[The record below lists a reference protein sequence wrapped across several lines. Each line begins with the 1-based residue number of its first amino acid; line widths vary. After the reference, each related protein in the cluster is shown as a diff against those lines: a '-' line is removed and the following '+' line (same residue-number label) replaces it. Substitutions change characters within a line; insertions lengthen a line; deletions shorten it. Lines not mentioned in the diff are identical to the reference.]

1 MVVHATVSAVESTRN
16 VGTVYRRRL
25 ETDLSRWEADGTIS
39 ADVAGIIRNRLPPI
53 AGLNVAVVIAIAGG
67 LLIAAAFLTF
77 VAANWSAIIRPLRL
91 AILLGGILGAYAIGA
106 WFDRTR
112 RDHLA
117 DLASGV
123 GAIIFGAAIAL
134 VGQMY
139 HLGGDFTAAVLL
151 WAIGAVIAA
160 GLTNSLGAL
169 ATALVA
175 VCVWN
180 GMRVVEA
187 SDVYT
192 PIVGFIAFWAVATL
206 LVLIWNRPTARHLV
220 SVAAVVGILTWS
232 LNIEARQGLQ
242 LLLFCA
248 GMSLLLGAGLAL
260 ATRELDSVRALSL
273 TLANYGAVALA
284 IGLAFATLDFEQKW
298 TSGLSSAA
306 QIPTAWAVASAFI
319 GLFLAGAV
327 AAITRRIG
335 PALVAVAIGLALA
348 SFFDGRWLGGHG
360 FWLAYALALSS
371 LLSLIISGILDDIRP
386 RVFGGWVALAMVIAI
401 ITWGMEEPLRYRAL
415 FLVIAGIV
423 AIALA
428 AVLERLAPRKNVQ

>member
-1 MVVHATVSAVESTRN
+1 MLERL
-16 VGTVYRRRL
+16 YRRRL

-39 ADVAGIIRNRLPPI
+39 ADVAGVIRSRLPPI

-67 LLIAAAFLTF
+67 LLIAASFLTF

-91 AILLGGILGAYAIGA
+91 AILLGGILGAYGIGA
-106 WFDRTR
+106 WFNRAK
-112 RDHLA
+112 RDYLA

-139 HLGGDFTAAVLL
+139 HLSGDFTAAVLL
-151 WAIGAVIAA
+151 WATGALIAA

-175 VCVWN
+175 VCIWN
-180 GMRVVEA
+180 VMRVEET

-192 PIVGFIAFWAVATL
+192 PIVGFIAFWGLATF
-206 LVLIWNRPTARHLV
+206 LVLIWNRPAARHLV
-220 SVAAVVGILTWS
+220 SVAVVAGVLTWS
-232 LNIEARQGLQ
+232 LNIEARQGQQ

-248 GMSLLLGAGLAL
+248 GMSLLLGTGLAL
-260 ATRELDSVRALSL
+260 ATRELDSVRTLGL
-273 TLANYGAVALA
+273 TWANYGAVVLA
-284 IGLAFATLDFEQKW
+284 IGLVFAALDFEQKW

-319 GLFLAGAV
+319 GIFLVGAV
-327 AAITRRIG
+327 AAVTRRIG
-335 PALVAVAIGLALA
+335 PALVGIAIGLALA
-348 SFFDGRWLGGHG
+348 SFFDRRWLGGHG

-386 RVFGGWVALAMVIAI
+386 RVVGGWVGLAMVIAV

-415 FLVIAGIV
+415 FLMLAGIV

-428 AVLERLAPRKNVQ
+428 AVLERLAPRKKVQ